1 MIQAVEEVCGL
12 LVEDLKTGLKYRT
25 VTQSEYGAL
34 INLLKS
40 CKFSIVLL
48 LWGWGCERIKHA
60 CNFHNADRRECN
72 GSVVECLT
80 RDRGAAGLSLTGITA
95 LWSLSETHLS

>member
-1 MIQAVEEVCGL
+1 MIQDVEEVCGL

-34 INLLKS
+34 ITDIKS
-40 CKFSIVLL
+40 CKSRIVLL

-60 CNFHNADRRECN
+60 CNFHIADRRERS
-72 GSVVECLT
+72 GSVVEC
-80 RDRGAAGLSLTGITA
+80 
-95 LWSLSETHLS
+95 